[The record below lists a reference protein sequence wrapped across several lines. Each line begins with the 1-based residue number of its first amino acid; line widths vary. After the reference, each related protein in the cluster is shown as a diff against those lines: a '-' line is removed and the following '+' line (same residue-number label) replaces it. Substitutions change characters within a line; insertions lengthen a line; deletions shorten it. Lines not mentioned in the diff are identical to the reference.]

1 MNTEKSSPLDKTAY
15 LEEKLNA
22 LVELISEGYG
32 DSILEQLI
40 FRMEMTVREFLS
52 EIDRMVERL
61 KENAATQ
68 EELLERIK
76 KQELAASQTELRF
89 VGDAEEEV
97 PEWERKLAELE
108 RSAE

>member
-1 MNTEKSSPLDKTAY
+1 MNSDTSLQLDRAVY
-15 LEEKLNA
+15 LEEKLNT

-32 DSILEQLI
+32 ESILEQLI
-40 FRMEMTVREFLS
+40 LRMEMTVREFQS
-52 EIDRMVERL
+52 EIDLMVERL

-89 VGDAEEEV
+89 VGGAEEEV

>member
-1 MNTEKSSPLDKTAY
+1 MNSDSSSNLDRAAY
-15 LEEKLNA
+15 LEEKLNTLIE
-22 LVELISEGYG
+22 LVDEGYG
-32 DSILEQLI
+32 ESILEQLI
-40 FRMEMTVREFLS
+40 LRMEMTVREFQS

-76 KQELAASQTELRF
+76 KQEIAASQTELRF
-89 VGDAEEEV
+89 VGGVEEEV

-108 RSAE
+108 RTAN

>member
-1 MNTEKSSPLDKTAY
+1 MNSDSSSQLDRAAY
-15 LEEKLNA
+15 LEEKLNT

-32 DSILEQLI
+32 ESILEQLI
-40 FRMEMTVREFLS
+40 LRMEMTVREFQS
-52 EIDRMVERL
+52 EINLMVERL

-89 VGDAEEEV
+89 VGGAEEEV